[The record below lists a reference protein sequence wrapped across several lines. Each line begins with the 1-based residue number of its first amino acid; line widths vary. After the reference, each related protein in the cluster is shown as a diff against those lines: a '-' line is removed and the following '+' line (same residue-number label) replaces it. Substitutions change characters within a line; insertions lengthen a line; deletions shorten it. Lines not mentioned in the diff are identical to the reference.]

1 MFKLI
6 KMSDFEKVLDE
17 IEESIKDINKV
28 KELLNKDE
36 VFYLDKLNK
45 MQFHELI
52 KLLDNLESNFSNAKR
67 R

>member
-45 MQFHELI
+45 IQFQELV
-52 KLLDNLESNFSNAKR
+52 KLMNELEKQFQ
-67 R
+67 

>member
-45 MQFHELI
+45 IQFHELV
-52 KLLDNLESNFSNAKR
+52 KLVHKLEKQFQ
-67 R
+67 